1 MNNQDSVRTVVD
13 VAALPAGFPTHRH
26 EAAFW
31 ESLGRT
37 VATFGFLE
45 EILGKA
51 IFALTATRRYEEAE
65 VEKAFS
71 EWLPKIER
79 ALIDPLG
86 SLINDY
92 EKAMREHPDASSND
106 LDDLLAKLRAAAEVR
121 NVLCHGSW
129 RLPRSD
135 GASIPLFVDRHKRVF
150 ETPIDRAFLGQV
162 QAHAAE
168 LSCAV
173 MSTVTKMGWQFPG
186 AEGPG
191 QAISFR

>member
-1 MNNQDSVRTVVD
+1 MNHQDSVPAAVD
-13 VAALPAGFPTHRH
+13 VPALPAAFPTHRH

-45 EILGKA
+45 ETLGKA
-51 IFALTATRRYEEAE
+51 IFALTATRRYDEAE
-65 VEKAFS
+65 AERAFA
-71 EWLPKIER
+71 EWLPKLEQ

-86 SLINDY
+86 KLIDAY
-92 EKAMREHPDASSND
+92 EKAMRQHQDASCAH
-106 LDDLLAKLRAAAEVR
+106 LDDLLAKLRAAAELR

-129 RLPRSD
+129 RSPRSD
-135 GASIPLFVDRHKRVF
+135 GASVPLFVDRHRRVF
-150 ETPIDRAFLGQV
+150 ETPIDRAFLDQV

-168 LSCAV
+168 LSCVV
-173 MSTVTKMGWQFPG
+173 MSTVTSIGWRFPG

-191 QAISFR
+191 QAISFW